1 MPAFHKRGAAYRIN
15 PKPSN
20 PNGQYGKTLRAK
32 LQRKLEALTQPP
44 QKVTTLAEMSPE
56 KQAAIKAL
64 YESRENKR

>member
-1 MPAFHKRGAAYRIN
+1 MPHFAKKGASYKFHPR
-15 PKPSN
+15 PQKPDTE
-20 PNGQYGKTLRAK
+20 YAKTLRAK
-32 LQRKLEALTQPP
+32 LQRKLEALTEPP